1 MTGTKRPRIPYG
13 YRMKDGRPEPEE
25 EEYRKLK
32 LLYRSYLE
40 GLSLKECLKTAG
52 VDRSVG
58 WLRSIFDNE
67 IYLGNENYPRLIE
80 EELWLRAKQEAEERS
95 LRAAGK
101 RGRALLQKPVP
112 VEKAFIFTG
121 RTEADTG
128 ETPAEAAARMYRG
141 IRARS
146 EG

>member
-1 MTGTKRPRIPYG
+1 
-13 YRMKDGRPEPEE
+13 MKDGRPEPEE

-40 GLSLKECLKTAG
+40 GLSLNECLKTAG

-101 RGRALLQKPVP
+101 RRRALLQKPVP
-112 VEKAFIFTG
+112 VEKAFIFAG

>member
-80 EELWLRAKQEAEERS
+80 EELWLRAKMEA
-95 LRAAGK
+95 
-101 RGRALLQKPVP
+101 PVP

>member
-80 EELWLRAKQEAEERS
+80 EELWLRAKMEAEERS

-101 RGRALLQKPVP
+101 RERELLQKPVP
-112 VEKAFIFTG
+112 VEKAFIFAG

>member
-1 MTGTKRPRIPYG
+1 M
-13 YRMKDGRPEPEE
+13 
-25 EEYRKLK
+25 
-32 LLYRSYLE
+32 
-40 GLSLKECLKTAG
+40 
-52 VDRSVG
+52 DRSVG

-80 EELWLRAKQEAEERS
+80 EELWLRAKMEAEERS

-112 VEKAFIFTG
+112 VEKAFIFAG